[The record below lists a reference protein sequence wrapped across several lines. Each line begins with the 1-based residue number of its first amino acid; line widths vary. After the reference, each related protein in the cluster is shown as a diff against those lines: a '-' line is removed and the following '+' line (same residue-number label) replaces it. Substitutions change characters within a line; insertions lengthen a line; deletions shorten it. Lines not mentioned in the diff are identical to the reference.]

1 MVFQDSAPC
10 LQWPDRSGFAPDSLS
25 SDSHRHLL
33 QQYVIHVIII
43 ASLLSFCQD
52 SFLFI
57 IFLQYLSFS
66 YLYKLFCRIFKRYL
80 SIVILP
86 KQQIIVNSFSILFL
100 TFIKYKVILKNDIK
114 YYIIYK
120 KVRLWL
126 ILVNLTYTLR
136 EELIK
141 I

>member
-1 MVFQDSAPC
+1 MLYA
-10 LQWPDRSGFAPDSLS
+10 
-25 SDSHRHLL
+25 
-33 QQYVIHVIII
+33 III
-43 ASLLSFCQD
+43 LS
-52 SFLFI
+52 
-57 IFLQYLSFS
+57 
-66 YLYKLFCRIFKRYL
+66 
-80 SIVILP
+80 

-114 YYIIYK
+114 YYIINK